1 MNFGREQALLRQR
14 LTAAGTKER
23 AAEDAACFGD
33 GRKYLGAPSD
43 ECDAAALDLT
53 EEFPEMG
60 RAQMTAFVRTL
71 WRSKTHEL
79 QQVAVGVLARRSELL
94 ESPDVPFVLELL
106 DAATDQLSDRIA
118 EHVLGPLVSRNKK
131 HWRDL
136 QKIGKRPDLRLRRAA
151 VLASRVPLANDG
163 SVFDRFEKLATP
175 MLDSDDDGV
184 DALQETIESALQ
196 SAAAQAPEPVA
207 NFAAR
212 HGLDVAVADAIAAG
226 DKVVAVEPQ
235 APAPKANT
243 RKVAAGKSATG
254 KSAAGKSAAGKS
266 AVGKANAGK
275 SSNGSIAA
283 AKAPARSAARSATAT
298 RDSKPTA
305 RKASASKGTTSK
317 NTASKSTARKAS
329 KAPASKAPAG
339 KAPAS
344 KPAAGKKAQRRPP
357 RRKKP

>member
-1 MNFGREQALLRQR
+1 MSMNFGREQALLRQR

-184 DALQETIESALQ
+184 DALQETIERALQ
-196 SAAAQAPEPVA
+196 SAAAHAPEPVA
-207 NFAAR
+207 TFAAR
-212 HGLDVAVADAIAAG
+212 HGLDVAVAEAIAAG

-235 APAPKANT
+235 APAPKPKANA
-243 RKVAAGKSATG
+243 RKAAAGKATAS
-254 KSAAGKSAAGKS
+254 KA
-266 AVGKANAGK
+266 AVGTSAAGK

-283 AKAPARSAARSATAT
+283 AKAPARSAASSAT
-298 RDSKPTA
+298 RGSKPTA
-305 RKASASKGTTSK
+305 RKATSSKATASKGTTSK
-317 NTASKSTARKAS
+317 NTASKSTARKVS
-329 KAPASKAPAG
+329 KSPAG

-344 KPAAGKKAQRRPP
+344 KPAAGKKAPRRPP